1 MQRIPLRRGT
11 SVAIDGKSYVIG
23 DVIGEGGFSYIYAT
37 EPSSGTDVVIKEYYP
52 ASGALRDERTQR
64 VLPAPGQETVFQ
76 QNLAHHPYTLPK
88 SAERSSRPRF
98 VCDSFLDIFLVLDFL
113 LQQLGRFATCFESFL
128 PVGHS
133 LVDFAQHKQNITVML
148 EQLRTRLFRLI
159 QRIL

>member
-37 EPSSGTDVVIKEYYP
+37 EPGSGTDVVIKEYYP

-76 QNLAHHPYTLPK
+76 QNLA
-88 SAERSSRPRF
+88 
-98 VCDSFLDIFLVLDFL
+98 
-113 LQQLGRFATCFESFL
+113 QFAREGFAGVTAARESFQTVAFL
-128 PVGHS
+128 
-133 LVDFAQHKQNITVML
+133 AQ
-148 EQLRTRLFRLI
+148 EGG
-159 QRIL
+159 

>member
-37 EPSSGTDVVIKEYYP
+37 EPGSGTDVVIKEYYP

-76 QNLAHHPYTLPK
+76 QNLA
-88 SAERSSRPRF
+88 
-98 VCDSFLDIFLVLDFL
+98 
-113 LQQLGRFATCFESFL
+113 QFAREGFAGVTAARESFQTVAFLAQEGGYAVL
-128 PVGHS
+128 PRWS
-133 LVDFAQHKQNITVML
+133 REDTTA
-148 EQLRTRLFRLI
+148 
-159 QRIL
+159 

>member
-37 EPSSGTDVVIKEYYP
+37 EPGSGTDVVIKEYYP

-76 QNLAHHPYTLPK
+76 QNL
-88 SAERSSRPRF
+88 ERLI
-98 VCDSFLDIFLVLDFL
+98 VCL
-113 LQQLGRFATCFESFL
+113 LQQGANLSVDLCRGLVGVVACRSAAATE
-128 PVGHS
+128 V
-133 LVDFAQHKQNITVML
+133 VAA
-148 EQLRTRLFRLI
+148 
-159 QRIL
+159 